1 MNLLEAAKKNI
12 TELFVQTSTSEVYGS
27 AQYVPI
33 DEKHPLNAQSP
44 YAASKIAG
52 DQLALSY
59 YRAFNVPSMILRP
72 FNTYGPRQSLRAFIP
87 TITTQILER
96 KKNN

>member
-1 MNLLEAAKKNI
+1 MCKLQQVKLM
-12 TELFVQTSTSEVYGS
+12 EVHNML
-27 AQYVPI
+27 I
-33 DEKHPLNAQSP
+33 DENILKCPISLRSF
-44 YAASKIAG
+44 KIAG

-59 YRAFNVPSMILRP
+59 YRAFNVPHDTET

-96 KKNN
+96 KNK